1 MILCLYFSVQS
12 KTISYASVSRIGLRG
27 VFDGSVEVL
36 IRAIE
41 DSKSLTDDCDGQIM
55 YVRYICVSS
64 GAPCAQPH
72 NNPTYTIKNSHK

>member
-1 MILCLYFSVQS
+1 M
-12 KTISYASVSRIGLRG
+12 
-27 VFDGSVEVL
+27 FDDSVEVL

-72 NNPTYTIKNSHK
+72 NNPTYTIKKLS